1 MTMKLYGYF
10 RSSASYRVRIALNLK
25 GLNAEHV
32 SVHLVKNGGEQ
43 FSDSFRSVNSDA
55 LVPALLDTDNGE
67 EIALSQSLAIIE
79 YLEEKYPQTAL
90 LPTNLADRAHVRSLA
105 LSIACEIHPLSNL
118 RVLKYLTGTLGISE
132 EQKNTWYQHWCVSG
146 LAALEKRLA
155 GDKRTGDFCFGNTP
169 SLADCCLVP
178 QIFNAQR
185 FNCDLS
191 GMPTLMRVNQHCL
204 SLAAFVKAMPMNQA
218 DAE

>member
-1 MTMKLYGYF
+1 MKLYGYF

-90 LPTNLADRAHVRSLA
+90 LPTHLADRAHVRSLA

-146 LAALEKRLA
+146 LAALELRLA

-204 SLAAFVKAMPMNQA
+204 SLAAFVKAMPMNQG